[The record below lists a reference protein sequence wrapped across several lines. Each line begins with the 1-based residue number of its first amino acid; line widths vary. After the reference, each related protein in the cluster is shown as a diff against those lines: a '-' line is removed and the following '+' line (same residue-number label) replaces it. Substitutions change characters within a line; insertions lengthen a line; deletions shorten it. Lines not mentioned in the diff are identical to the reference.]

1 MCGSFTCSKNTLVGL
16 NVIYILVSF
25 LMIGVAVHGKVSG
38 IVTSLPIVGGITA
51 CGIFLLM
58 ISVIGLIGAVRH
70 HQVLLFFYMVV
81 LFLIFLIQFSVSC
94 AALAINKDD
103 ENRIIEGA
111 WKQSPP
117 SLLVQAEQ
125 SFDCCGLGLDTS
137 KPAGGQ
143 VNTDPSQ
150 ADMQFSIENKVFDN
164 FPTAKC
170 YHDPSV
176 APLNGT
182 IVVPTGCQTCYS
194 LISDKVNSGFN
205 GAGGLGLFFSFS
217 ELIGGLVAY
226 RYRNMLDPF
235 GSAPAGAPF
244 AGAM

>member
-16 NVIYILVSF
+16 NVIYIMVSF

-94 AALAINKDD
+94 AALAINEDD
-103 ENRIIEGA
+103 EKRIIQTA
-111 WKQSPP
+111 WQKSPD
-117 SLLVQAEQ
+117 SLIIQAEQ
-125 SFDCCGLGLDTS
+125 TFDCCGLG
-137 KPAGGQ
+137 
-143 VNTDPSQ
+143 V
-150 ADMQFSIENKVFDN
+150 MQNGTVYLTPNEDDVKWSIDHKVFDN
-164 FPTAKC
+164 YPSAKC
-170 YHDPSV
+170 HHD
-176 APLNGT
+176 AKGT
-182 IVVPTGCQTCYS
+182 TSQDCQTCFS
-194 LISDKVNSGFN
+194 LITDKVNSGFN

-217 ELIGGLVAY
+217 EFIGVWLAA
-226 RYRNMLDPF
+226 RFRNQKDPRANP
-235 GSAPAGAPF
+235 SAF
-244 AGAM
+244 L

>member
-16 NVIYILVSF
+16 NVIYIMVSF

-94 AALAINKDD
+94 AALAINEDD
-103 ENRIIEGA
+103 EKRIIQTA
-111 WKQSPP
+111 WQKSPD
-117 SLLVQAEQ
+117 SLIIQAEQ
-125 SFDCCGLGLDTS
+125 TFDCCGLGVMENGTVYLT
-137 KPAGGQ
+137 P
-143 VNTDPSQ
+143 NE
-150 ADMQFSIENKVFDN
+150 ADIKWSIDHKVFDN
-164 FPTAKC
+164 YPSAKC
-170 YHDPSV
+170 HHD
-176 APLNGT
+176 AKGT
-182 IVVPTGCQTCYS
+182 TSQDCQTCFS
-194 LISDKVNSGFN
+194 LITDKVNSGFN

-217 ELIGGLVAY
+217 EVCFILSRNYELVLGF
-226 RYRNMLDPF
+226 NQDVQV
-235 GSAPAGAPF
+235 
-244 AGAM
+244 

>member
-16 NVIYILVSF
+16 NVIYIMVSF

-94 AALAINKDD
+94 AALAINEDD
-103 ENRIIEGA
+103 EKRIIQTA
-111 WKQSPP
+111 WHKSPD
-117 SLLVQAEQ
+117 SLIIQAEQ
-125 SFDCCGLGLDTS
+125 TFDCCGLGVMDNGTVYLT
-137 KPAGGQ
+137 P
-143 VNTDPSQ
+143 NE
-150 ADMQFSIENKVFDN
+150 ADIAWSIDHKVFDN
-164 FPTAKC
+164 YPSAKC
-170 YHDPSV
+170 HHD
-176 APLNGT
+176 AKGT
-182 IVVPTGCQTCYS
+182 TSQDCQTCFS
-194 LISDKVNSGFN
+194 LITDKVNSGFN

-217 ELIGGLVAY
+217 ELIGGVVAY

-235 GSAPAGAPF
+235 DSAPAGAPF
-244 AGAM
+244 AGSM

>member
-58 ISVIGLIGAVRH
+58 ISVIGLIGTVRH

-94 AALAINKDD
+94 AALAID
-103 ENRIIEGA
+103 EPDEKTIIKTA
-111 WKQSPP
+111 WDKSLTSSP
-117 SLLVQAEQ
+117 SLVAQAEL
-125 SFDCCGLGLDTS
+125 SFDCCGLGLNVTDGKTVYT
-137 KPAGGQ
+137 KP
-143 VNTDPSQ
+143 TKE
-150 ADMQFSIENKVFDN
+150 DMEWTNANKVFDN
-164 FPTAKC
+164 HPNAQCHHDKGSIEPPANC
-170 YHDPSV
+170 Y
-176 APLNGT
+176 
-182 IVVPTGCQTCYS
+182 TCYS

-205 GAGGLGLFFSFS
+205 AAGGLGLFFSFS
-217 ELIGGLVAY
+217 ELVGGLVAY

-235 GSAPAGAPF
+235 ASPSSGAPF
-244 AGAM
+244 AGGM

>member
-103 ENRIIEGA
+103 ENMIIEAA
-111 WKQSPP
+111 WKKSPD
-117 SLLVQAEQ
+117 SLKIQAEQ
-125 SFDCCGLGLDTS
+125 SFDCCGLGLDTT
-137 KPAGGQ
+137 KEPGKQ
-143 VNTDPSQ
+143 VTLEPSQ
-150 ADMQFSIENKVFDN
+150 ADMEFSITNHVFDK

-170 YHDPSV
+170 YHDPSIP
-176 APLNGT
+176 AANAT
-182 IVVPTGCQTCYS
+182 VPTGCQTCYS

-217 ELIGGLVAY
+217 ELVGGLVAY

>member
-16 NVIYILVSF
+16 NVIYIMVSF

-94 AALAINKDD
+94 AALAINEDD
-103 ENRIIEGA
+103 EKKIIQTA
-111 WKQSPP
+111 WTKSPD
-117 SLLVQAEQ
+117 SLKIQAEQ
-125 SFDCCGLGLDTS
+125 TFDCCGLGINLETG
-137 KPAGGQ
+137 K
-143 VNTDPSQ
+143 TDPTPT
-150 ADMQFSIENKVFDN
+150 ADDIAWSIEHKVFDN
-164 FPTAKC
+164 YPYAKC
-170 YHDPSV
+170 HHV
-176 APLNGT
+176 NGT
-182 IVVPTGCQTCYS
+182 TSKDCQTCFS
-194 LISDKVNSGFN
+194 LITDKVDSGFN

-217 ELIGGLVAY
+217 ELIGGVVAY

-244 AGAM
+244 AGSM

>member
-16 NVIYILVSF
+16 NVIYIMVSF

-94 AALAINKDD
+94 AALAINEDD
-103 ENRIIEGA
+103 EKRIIQTA
-111 WKQSPP
+111 WQKSPE
-117 SLLVQAEQ
+117 SLIIQAEQ
-125 SFDCCGLGLDTS
+125 TFDCCGLGVMPNGTVYLAPNEDDI
-137 KPAGGQ
+137 AW
-143 VNTDPSQ
+143 
-150 ADMQFSIENKVFDN
+150 SIDHKVFDN
-164 FPTAKC
+164 YPSAKC
-170 YHDPSV
+170 HHD
-176 APLNGT
+176 AKGT
-182 IVVPTGCQTCYS
+182 TSPDCQTCFS
-194 LISDKVNSGFN
+194 LITDKVNSGFN

-217 ELIGGLVAY
+217 ELIGGVVAY

-244 AGAM
+244 AGSM